1 MQSKR
6 SSLSKQK
13 GFTLL
18 EVLIAFSIL
27 ATLLTVII
35 QSQSETIFFLQKTS
49 KMEKVRKEVVNRL
62 LAIER
67 GGSTIEE
74 GSGDFEEE
82 HPLEGDRWILS
93 KSSKLI
99 NNLLP
104 MEEIKYT
111 IVWTTNSQKQSF
123 SAVLLR

>member
-1 MQSKR
+1 MHSKR
-6 SSLSKQK
+6 SSLPKKK

-35 QSQSETIFFLQKTS
+35 QSQSETIFFLEKTS
-49 KMEKVRKEVVNRL
+49 KMEKVRKEVANRL

-74 GSGDFEEE
+74 GNGNFDED

-111 IVWTTNSQKQSF
+111 IVWTTNKQKQSF